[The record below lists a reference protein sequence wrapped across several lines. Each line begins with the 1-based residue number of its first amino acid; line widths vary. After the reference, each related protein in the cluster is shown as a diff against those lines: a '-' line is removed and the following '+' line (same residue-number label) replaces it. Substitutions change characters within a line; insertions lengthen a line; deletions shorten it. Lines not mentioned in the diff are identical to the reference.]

1 MATAKITN
9 NPIDLLSEVFRSVE
23 IMGVQSTV
31 KCLQDA
37 RFNSMT
43 LNDKR
48 IEYILK
54 EVSVETGV
62 KIERIINGT
71 DKTDE
76 RKIAVALCV
85 FFIKRELHHS
95 YSDMKKILKKDEA
108 ALSRYFTMVKNVD
121 LENPRGYFDEALSL
135 KIKKLNLVITERKI
149 IQYAKD

>member
-1 MATAKITN
+1 MATAKISN

-54 EVSVETGV
+54 EVSTETGV
-62 KIERIINGT
+62 KIERIINVT
-71 DKTDE
+71 DKTD
-76 RKIAVALCV
+76 
-85 FFIKRELHHS
+85 
-95 YSDMKKILKKDEA
+95 
-108 ALSRYFTMVKNVD
+108 
-121 LENPRGYFDEALSL
+121 
-135 KIKKLNLVITERKI
+135 
-149 IQYAKD
+149 